1 MRKIIQYFLICLI
14 ITIEII
20 NNLFFPIPTLL
31 ICLFITIMFL
41 MIDKSLI
48 IGLFVMLIPICSG
61 NTLYFLN
68 IIFIISFIFKN
79 YKDIKIN
86 ISLVLIFII
95 SIIESIH
102 IFINLYNG
110 YNESVV
116 YLIGFIF
123 CLSSFGLITST
134 IKYFD
139 KIKSFYF
146 FVVGYVTFSTITII
160 KYYKEFGT
168 FDTSNTVKRFG
179 FSTEPID
186 NDSSQLLINPNTIG
200 IYSAFIIIG
209 LLVLIYFTKIK
220 VNFLNILI
228 LAFASFIGMLTV
240 SRTFILVLLICL
252 GIIIILNINKKYSYL
267 FVICVTT
274 IIMLLWNNSLVSN
287 IKTRIFDSDDIS
299 GARFGIY
306 SQYIS
311 IFLEN
316 SKVLLFGVGMQ
327 NYTKKIQKYNLL
339 VDSSTHNL
347 ELECI
352 TIWGIIGLITV
363 LALFIYVFFCCVNFE
378 SKSWKLL
385 IIKTLPLI
393 CIFISA
399 QFGQYFIS
407 YYHTFG
413 FTLLGIL
420 FLDLKKEIK
429 ND

>member
-1 MRKIIQYFLICLI
+1 MY
-14 ITIEII
+14 
-20 NNLFFPIPTLL
+20 
-31 ICLFITIMFL
+31 
-41 MIDKSLI
+41 
-48 IGLFVMLIPICSG
+48 
-61 NTLYFLN
+61 
-68 IIFIISFIFKN
+68 
-79 YKDIKIN
+79 
-86 ISLVLIFII
+86 
-95 SIIESIH
+95 
-102 IFINLYNG
+102 
-110 YNESVV
+110 
-116 YLIGFIF
+116 
-123 CLSSFGLITST
+123 
-134 IKYFD
+134 
-139 KIKSFYF
+139 
-146 FVVGYVTFSTITII
+146 TFNTITII